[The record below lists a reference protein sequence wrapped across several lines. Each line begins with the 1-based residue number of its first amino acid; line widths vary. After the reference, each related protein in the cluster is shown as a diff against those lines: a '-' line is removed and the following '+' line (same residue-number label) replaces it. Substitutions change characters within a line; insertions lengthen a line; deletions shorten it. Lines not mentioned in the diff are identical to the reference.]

1 MDIKVA
7 ALTCTFFH
15 FLYSFIYPR
24 KKTKNKNPVRRKES
38 LRIEID
44 EEKDQHDR
52 AREINVVVS
61 ELLALKLVRENGRED
76 KEKRSEH

>member
-1 MDIKVA
+1 VS
-7 ALTCTFFH
+7 LLSL
-15 FLYSFIYPR
+15 LYSFIYPR
-24 KKTKNKNPVRRKES
+24 KKQKTKNKNPVKREES

-44 EEKDQHDR
+44 EEKDKHDR

-61 ELLALKLVRENGRED
+61 ELLAVKLARENGRED

>member
-1 MDIKVA
+1 MDTKVA
-7 ALTCTFFH
+7 ALTCTFFY
-15 FLYSFIYPR
+15 FCIRLFIPG
-24 KKTKNKNPVRRKES
+24 KNKNPVKREES

-44 EEKDQHDR
+44 EEKDKHDR

-61 ELLALKLVRENGRED
+61 ELLAVKLVRENGRED